1 MKKVSLSSHHIVAI
15 ALLFVLI
22 FSALILLFPIGGI
35 KIAADAAA
43 YAASEEAYIIKLNE
57 KQARIQNLVDAQSA
71 AYRIGDTQTAEIL
84 GKELKALGVR
94 NLSTEELFTEFNM
107 VMPLSDDHDGIY
119 NEYDTYSKQE
129 YILDVPVDGI
139 WYAVRFILI
148 TPINTE
154 SRLFYSGNATT
165 RNIDALD
172 VMQTVAKISANK
184 LLGKIE
190 LPKKFEIINLLIDVI
205 SIASE
210 SYIELQPTDIVE
222 DISASY
228 TWSAAESCC
237 FTFLPTAGGGMP
249 WSLVGVSNT
258 VSIDLTTIIP
268 SMRYNNG
275 QATANNLVSTM
286 HTEYKSPMY
295 QNFQYPIHYYRL
307 WDEDYAFEHQE
318 MLQSFDIFGL
328 NGEKIH
334 TVEIQ
339 TPHDLMDIYT

>member
-1 MKKVSLSSHHIVAI
+1 MKKVSLSSHHIGAI

-57 KQARIQNLVDAQSA
+57 KQARIQNLVDAQST

-94 NLSTEELFTEFNM
+94 NLSTEELFAEFNM

-148 TPINTE
+148 TPINTD

-165 RNIDALD
+165 RNFNVLDASEILAEITID
-172 VMQTVAKISANK
+172 KILGSLPAPTGFEK
-184 LLGKIE
+184 IKTLL
-190 LPKKFEIINLLIDVI
+190 EIIMEFG
-205 SIASE
+205 ASLNTT
-210 SYIELQPTDIVE
+210 SVVE

-258 VSIDLTTIIP
+258 VSIDLTMIIP

-339 TPHDLMDIYT
+339 TPHGLMDIYT

>member
-1 MKKVSLSSHHIVAI
+1 MKKVSLSSHHIGAI

-94 NLSTEELFTEFNM
+94 NLSTEELFAEFNM
-107 VMPLSDDHDGIY
+107 VMPLSDDH
-119 NEYDTYSKQE
+119 
-129 YILDVPVDGI
+129 DGI

-148 TPINTE
+148 TPINTD

-165 RNIDALD
+165 RNFNVLDASEILAEITID
-172 VMQTVAKISANK
+172 KILGSLPAPTGFEK
-184 LLGKIE
+184 IKTLL
-190 LPKKFEIINLLIDVI
+190 EIIMEFG
-205 SIASE
+205 ASLNTT
-210 SYIELQPTDIVE
+210 SVVE

-258 VSIDLTTIIP
+258 VSIDLTMIIP

-339 TPHDLMDIYT
+339 TPHGLMDIYT